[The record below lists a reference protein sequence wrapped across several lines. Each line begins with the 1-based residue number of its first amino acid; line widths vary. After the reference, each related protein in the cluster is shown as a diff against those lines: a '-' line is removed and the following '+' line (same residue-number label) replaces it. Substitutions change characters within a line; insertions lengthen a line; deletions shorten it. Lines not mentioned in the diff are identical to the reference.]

1 MRIDCFIMNPPYGNN
16 DDTQLGCRIL
26 SKIKTKRAVIICPPT
41 LLFKTLYF
49 QMTTVEPV
57 CFPNIKRNTNIAT
70 INDTMPYMFEKKY
83 KYKTSSQPTQ
93 FYIQKD
99 QSLLGRTSRYALKIR
114 KIGVEKECNRKTYL
128 NITDKEYNE
137 INKLIDSENFD
148 FDFWWRIFYHE
159 KNGPKFLVPN
169 LLAKTKYAYLVEEV
183 KNNED

>member
-1 MRIDCFIMNPPYGNN
+1 
-16 DDTQLGCRIL
+16 
-26 SKIKTKRAVIICPPT
+26 
-41 LLFKTLYF
+41 
-49 QMTTVEPV
+49 
-57 CFPNIKRNTNIAT
+57 
-70 INDTMPYMFEKKY
+70 MPYMFEKKY
-83 KYKTSSQPTQ
+83 KYKTSQNPTQ